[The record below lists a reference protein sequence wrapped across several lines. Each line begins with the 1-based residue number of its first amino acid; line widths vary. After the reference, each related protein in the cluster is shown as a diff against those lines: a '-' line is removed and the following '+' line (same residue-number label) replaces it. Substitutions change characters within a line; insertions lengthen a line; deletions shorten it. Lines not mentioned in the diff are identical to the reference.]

1 MKIFYLAFFLTGI
14 EYKIAFNQGENTP
27 LKILQLTY
35 ESFGS
40 PFGFGGAGVR
50 AYEIYKRLKDRH
62 DITMLCLKYPGVTD
76 REMEGLQHIFVGTE
90 SMSRTRSVLAYT
102 LKAAGFVRKYGD
114 SFDVIIEN
122 FLPAIPYFSRFLTKT
137 PVILQMQGIMGVH
150 SLKKFNSLYG
160 LPMFI
165 VEKIY
170 PHLYKTFILVGNENE
185 YPTGEQS
192 SQNTIIKGEWQCDQK
207 RKGKKYT
214 VIPNG
219 IDRELLSINSEEEHD
234 YILFLSRIDVYT
246 KGLDILIEAFR
257 NISERFKNLKLL
269 FAGYEFNSTADLIQR
284 LPDTL
289 RDRVKYVGFVSGQEK
304 LELLSRAKIFVLPSR
319 HEAHPVSILE
329 ALALGKAVL
338 VSDIPELHYIG
349 EREIGLTFK
358 NGSPQDLAEKL
369 SLLLK
374 NSAMRQRLGKKGR
387 DFASQF
393 LWDDMALKFESFIF
407 EVAGKKI

>member
-1 MKIFYLAFFLTGI
+1 MKL
-14 EYKIAFNQGENTP
+14 
-27 LKILQLTY
+27 LQLTY
-35 ESFGS
+35 ESLGS

-62 DITMLCLKYPGVTD
+62 DITMLCLKYPGVKD

-102 LKAAGFVRKYGD
+102 LKAAGFVKKYGD

-122 FLPAIPYFSRFLTKT
+122 FLPAIPYFSRFLTNT

-150 SLKKFNSLYG
+150 SLKKFNPLYG
-160 LPMFI
+160 LPMFV

-170 PHLYKTFILVGNENE
+170 PHLYKTFILVGNENG
-185 YPTGEQS
+185 YSTGEQS
-192 SQNTIIKGEWQCDQK
+192 SQKTIT
-207 RKGKKYT
+207 KGKKYA

-219 IDRELLSINSEEEHD
+219 INEELLSINSEEEND

-246 KGLDILIEAFR
+246 KGLDILIDAFR
-257 NISERFKNLKLL
+257 NISERFNNVKLF
-269 FAGYEFNSTADLIQR
+269 FAGYEFNSTADLFQN
-284 LPDTL
+284 LPGAL

-304 LELLSRAKIFVLPSR
+304 LELLSRARIFVLPSR
-319 HEAHPVSILE
+319 HEAHPVSVLE

-338 VSDIPELHYIG
+338 VSDIPALQYVGDQEL
-349 EREIGLTFK
+349 GLTFK
-358 NGSPQDLAEKL
+358 SGSSQDLAEKL
-369 SLLLK
+369 SILLG
-374 NSAMRQRLGKKGR
+374 NGTMRQHLGKRGR

-393 LWDDMALKFESFIF
+393 LWDDMALNFERFIV
-407 EVAGKKI
+407 EVAAKK